1 MSFPSSGVS
10 GMYRNPIQV
19 SHPLVQSSLYKVDCI
34 PSQYIDMYTTNGV
47 KVSTHLLYFRKLRGF

>member
-34 PSQYIDMYTTNGV
+34 PSQYIDMYTTNG
-47 KVSTHLLYFRKLRGF
+47 TWIN